1 LDADKVIPNADFKVT
16 AIFSKTNS
24 ECICKNKN
32 HPNSF
37 LNIKTSLLNPG
48 RSNLNAGK
56 RFKNDGRI
64 EK

>member
-1 LDADKVIPNADFKVT
+1 MDANKIITNADFKAT
-16 AIFSKTNS
+16 AIFSKANS
-24 ECICKNKN
+24 ECICKNKD

-48 RSNLNAGK
+48 RSNHNAGK